1 MAKSRFDSA
10 QDMIIKREI
19 DRVNRQIKQAF
30 TKLGAESRLAQQ
42 YATLLQGSVNKVDP
56 DSLLN
61 RMTLDRR
68 TGETKPLIRLD
79 KNGIPQISTGK
90 SAISEFRDVTEMQKK
105 LKLLGKQQTVQA
117 AQKAM
122 IESYKKRTGQEVK
135 TRAEQRAAVA
145 SEVNRYLTTQQIF
158 NNQLLE
164 LYKIREKRGGVEL
177 KAIEDVRKLSK
188 GRWTSDTELRAMQ
201 ALVEKAIREDGGD
214 AAASS
219 EDVFAKNQW

>member
-1 MAKSRFDSA
+1 MAKSRFESA

-90 SAISEFRDVTEMQKK
+90 SAIAEFRDITEMQKK
-105 LKLLGKQQTVQA
+105 LRLLGRQQTVQA

-122 IESYKKRTGQEVK
+122 IRAYEKQSGMKVR
-135 TRAEQRAAVA
+135 TRAEKQEAIA
-145 SEVNRYLTTQQIF
+145 SELKRYQSSQTIF
-158 NNQLLE
+158 NGQLMQLYEIRKRRGIE
-164 LYKIREKRGGVEL
+164 LQAIQDIKKI
-177 KAIEDVRKLSK
+177 SK
-188 GRWTSDTELRAMQ
+188 GRWTSDEELKAMQ
-201 ALVEKAIREDGGD
+201 EIAQKAIDEDGG
-214 AAASS
+214 AAA
-219 EDVFAKNQW
+219 EGDVFAKNQW

>member
-1 MAKSRFDSA
+1 MAKSRFESA

-30 TKLGAESRLAQQ
+30 TKLGAESRLAKQ
-42 YATLLQGSVNKVDP
+42 YGTLIMGSEKGISE

-61 RMTLDRR
+61 RYTLDRR
-68 TGETKPLIRLD
+68 TGQQKPLIRLD

-90 SAISEFRDVTEMQKK
+90 SAIAEFRDITEMQKK
-105 LKLLGKQQTVQA
+105 LRLLGKQQTVQA
-117 AQKAM
+117 AKKAM

-145 SEVNRYLTTQQIF
+145 SEVTRYLSTQQIF
-158 NNQLLE
+158 NNQLME
-164 LYKIREKRGGVEL
+164 LYKIREKRGGVGL

-201 ALVEKAIREDGGD
+201 ALVEKAIKEDGGA

>member
-42 YATLLQGSVNKVDP
+42 YATLLQGSINKVDP
-56 DSLLN
+56 DSLLS

-68 TGETKPLIRLD
+68 TGQTKPLIRLND
-79 KNGIPQISTGK
+79 QGIPQISTGK
-90 SAISEFRDVTEMQKK
+90 AAIAEFRDVTEMQKK

-117 AQKAM
+117 AQRAM
-122 IESYKKRTGQEVK
+122 IESYKNRTGQDVK
-135 TRAEQRAAVA
+135 TRAEQRAAVE

-177 KAIEDVRKLSK
+177 RAIEDVRKLSK
-188 GRWTSDTELRAMQ
+188 GRWTSDTEMRAMQ
-201 ALVEKAIREDGGD
+201 ALVEKAIKEDGGA

>member
-1 MAKSRFDSA
+1 MAKSRFESA

-19 DRVNRQIKQAF
+19 DRVNRQIKQAY

-68 TGETKPLIRLD
+68 TGETKPLIRLND
-79 KNGIPQISTGK
+79 QGIPQISTGK
-90 SAISEFRDVTEMQKK
+90 SAIAEFRDVTEMQKK
-105 LKLLGKQQTVQA
+105 LKLLGRQQTVQA

-122 IESYKKRTGQEVK
+122 IESYKNRTGQEVK
-135 TRAEQRAAVA
+135 TRAEQREAVA

-177 KAIEDVRKLSK
+177 RAIEDVRKLSK

-201 ALVEKAIREDGGD
+201 ALVEKAIREDGGA